1 MKKNIIK
8 KILKKN
14 FSVAVIGL
22 GYIGL
27 PLALASAK
35 SKIKTYGYDNDKDKI
50 RSLLNKN
57 SYLNTIS
64 FKELKKNLKKNFFP
78 SSNFQNI
85 SNQDIIIICV
95 PTPLSKKNIP
105 NLKYVSDVIKD
116 IKNYVRKGQTV
127 ILECTSYPGT
137 TEEYFYLYLKKNK
150 SWKNIFLVTPLKR
163 SQAIKN
169 FLF

>member
-8 KILKKN
+8 KISEKN

-64 FKELKKNLKKNFFP
+64 FKELKKNLKKIFFHHQIFKI
-78 SSNFQNI
+78 FQTKI
-85 SNQDIIIICV
+85 
-95 PTPLSKKNIP
+95 
-105 NLKYVSDVIKD
+105 
-116 IKNYVRKGQTV
+116 
-127 ILECTSYPGT
+127 
-137 TEEYFYLYLKKNK
+137 
-150 SWKNIFLVTPLKR
+150 
-163 SQAIKN
+163 
-169 FLF
+169 